1 MKYIYGLNKSGR
13 SIIDYLDSINENYFC
28 WDDNYKKREELK
40 NINNAISYA
49 EPNNLNFK
57 LIDESF
63 ITPGVSFKDKKIQI
77 LKNNK
82 IPLLRDL
89 ELYSRI
95 SKDKKIIA
103 ITGTNGKSTTTK
115 LISDVLKKNN
125 IKNFVGGNIGLPLLE
140 CFKEKNKL
148 EFHVIELSSF
158 QLEYKT
164 SLKPYISVLLNISPD
179 HLDRYKSYD
188 EYATY
193 KEKIIH
199 LNKNGFNIVS
209 IDDSK
214 TLEIYKKNIKNVIPV
229 SLNYIEKGIFFD
241 DYKIIDNFFEDKK
254 IIKIPKISNSL
265 FGKFNQQN
273 ILAAYTVTKILK
285 ININN
290 FLKTVEFFKGLP
302 HRLENVYNDKNL
314 QIINNSKATNVES
327 LIKSVENFENIFLI
341 VGGRAKESDFTKILN
356 FNKKI
361 KKIYLIGESSKKIFE
376 QLKNDINCEICHT
389 LEESIENSL
398 KNLKNTD
405 KKLTVL
411 FSPGCTS
418 FDQYENFE
426 ARGQSF
432 KKIVK
437 KFVNEI

>member
-49 EPNNLNFK
+49 KPNNLNFK

-77 LKNNK
+77 LKKNK

-158 QLEYKT
+158 QLECKT

-214 TLEIYKKNIKNVIPV
+214 TLEIYKKNIKNVIPL

-376 QLKNDINCEICHT
+376 QLKNYINCEICHT